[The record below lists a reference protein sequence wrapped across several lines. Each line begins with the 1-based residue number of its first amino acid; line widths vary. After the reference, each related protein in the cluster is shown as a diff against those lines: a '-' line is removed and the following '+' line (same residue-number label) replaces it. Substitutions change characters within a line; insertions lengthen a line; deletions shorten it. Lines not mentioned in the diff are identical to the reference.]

1 MEMSPSTPHPPWKI
15 QIRASA
21 LKSLSRLSRPDQE
34 RIRRAIRQIPLAGD
48 VRPLKGE
55 AGLWR
60 LRVGDWR
67 VLYHLDIE
75 HRVVDVTAVAPRGS
89 AYKP

>member
-1 MEMSPSTPHPPWKI
+1 MEMSPSTPPPPWKI

-21 LKSLSRLSRPDQE
+21 LKSLSRLSRPDRE
-34 RIRRAIRQIPLAGD
+34 RLRGAIRQIPLVGD

-67 VLYHLDIE
+67 VLYQLDTE
-75 HRVVDVTAVAPRGS
+75 HRIVDVTAVASRGS